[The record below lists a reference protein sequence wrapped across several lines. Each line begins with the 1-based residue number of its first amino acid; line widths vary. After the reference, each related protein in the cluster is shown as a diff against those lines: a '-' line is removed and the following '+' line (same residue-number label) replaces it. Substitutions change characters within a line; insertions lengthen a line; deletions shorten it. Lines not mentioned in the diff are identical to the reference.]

1 MNKFN
6 WRIYFTTGTDLI
18 DPVSKTVIGKR
29 CIGMVE
35 AESKE
40 EAELRA
46 SKGQWRQKFFEAV
59 EYPKEPIYRAH
70 V

>member
-1 MNKFN
+1 MNIIN
-6 WRIYFTTGTDLI
+6 WRIYFIVPSELI
-18 DPVSKTVIGKR
+18 VPATKEKIGKR

-35 AESKE
+35 AATKE
-40 EAELRA
+40 DAEIRA
-46 SKGQWRQKFFEAV
+46 SKGQWRQKFFDAV